1 MYNEEY
7 AVESILE
14 GGLLLVV
21 GMSVTMI
28 VLGGLAGLIWFLKA
42 IDERVNTHR
51 IKSYADKV
59 ETRKIDAEVN
69 DEIVAV
75 LAAAATVML
84 RRPVS
89 IRRIRFLKPDVEPA
103 WAVTG
108 RLNIMASH
116 AISRR
121 KSHS

>member
-1 MYNEEY
+1 
-7 AVESILE
+7 VERIIE

-84 RRPVS
+84 RRQIL

>member
-1 MYNEEY
+1 M
-7 AVESILE
+7 VTILE
-14 GGLLLVV
+14 SALLLVV
-21 GMSVTMI
+21 GMSATI
-28 VLGGLAGLIWFLKA
+28 TVLGGLAGLIWLLKTV
-42 IDERVNTHR
+42 DEKVNTHR

-59 ETRKIDAEVN
+59 ETHKVDVEVN

-75 LAAAATVML
+75 LATAAAVML

>member
-1 MYNEEY
+1 MANLL
-7 AVESILE
+7 ESV
-14 GGLLLVV
+14 LLLIV
-21 GMSVTMI
+21 GMTATVS
-28 VLGGLAGLIWFLKA
+28 VLGGLAGLIWVLKTV
-42 IDERVNTHR
+42 DELVNSRR

-59 ETRKIDAEVN
+59 ETRKVDVELN
-69 DEIVAV
+69 DEIVAL